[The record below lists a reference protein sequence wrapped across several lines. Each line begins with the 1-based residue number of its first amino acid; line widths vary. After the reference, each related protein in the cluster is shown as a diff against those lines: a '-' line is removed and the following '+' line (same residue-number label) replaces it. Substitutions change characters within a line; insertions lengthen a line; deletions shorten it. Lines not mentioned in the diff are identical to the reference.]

1 MKKSAGFLICW
12 SLALISAMRGAA
24 AIWFDSYWL
33 ASKVSPPVHY
43 VGAKAS
49 WLGAGEIG
57 VALAFI
63 GAWLAFSLGR
73 RVSGFALLAIG
84 ALTALLGFGLGLL
97 G

>member
-1 MKKSAGFLICW
+1 MKKRAEFLICW
-12 SLALISAMRGAA
+12 SLALITATRGAS

-43 VGAKAS
+43 VGDKAR

-57 VALAFI
+57 VALALI
-63 GAWLAFSLGR
+63 GVWLAFSLGR
-73 RVSGFALLAIG
+73 RASGLAFLAVG